1 MSASRQRLGAWGEA
15 LAERALAARGYT
27 ILARNWRC
35 ARGEIDLVAKDGACY
50 TFVEVKTRHG
60 HAVQYPEEALTP
72 AKARRLA
79 ELGETY
85 LAEQGLEDVA
95 WRIDLVAIELDARG
109 GVARLEVISGVGVAE

>member
-1 MSASRQRLGAWGEA
+1 QRLGAWGEA
-15 LAERALAARGYT
+15 LAERALVARGYS

-50 TFVEVKTRHG
+50 AFVEVKTRRG
-60 HAVQYPEEALTP
+60 HTVQQPEEAFTP

-79 ELGETY
+79 ELGEAY

-95 WRIDLVAIELDARG
+95 WRIDLVAIELDAYG
-109 GVARLEVISGVGVAE
+109 GVARLEVITGVGVAE

>member
-1 MSASRQRLGAWGEA
+1 MSAPRQRLGAWGET
-15 LAERALAARGYT
+15 LAERALVARGYT

-35 ARGEIDLVAKDGACY
+35 AHGEIDLVAKDGACY
-50 TFVEVKTRHG
+50 AFVEVKTRRG
-60 HAVQYPEEALTP
+60 HAVQQPEEALTP

-79 ELGETY
+79 ELGEVY

-109 GVARLEVISGVGVAE
+109 GVARLEIISGVGVAE